1 MPTTFQRNKTNL
13 IIATLATGLGVHLSS
28 LAQAVLDQGSL
39 IITGQISASTCLLDM
54 GDAGSTGGGSKTL
67 SLGSYTTAVAGAAS
81 ATGGTFGTAQTVLF
95 SLKSADGSGSACTFS
110 GGASKWDIGINVGA
124 TEYVT
129 ADSKTLLLSGGTASN
144 VAQNVGVLL
153 KTSVGGAAVTAGG
166 TNLNLAA
173 GSATYGVLLSSSSA
187 SAPQAAA
194 TDKIA
199 LTAQLART
207 NATAPTTGVFSAT
220 IPLNIYYK

>member
-13 IIATLATGLGVHLSS
+13 IIATLATGLGVHLAS
-28 LAQAVLDQGSL
+28 LAQVVADQGSL

-54 GDAGSTGGGSKTL
+54 GDAGSTGGGSKTMN
-67 SLGSYTTAVAGAAS
+67 LGTYTSAVAGAAT

-95 SLKSADGSGSACTFS
+95 SVKSADGSGANCTLGGS
-110 GGASKWDIGINVGA
+110 GKWDIGINVGA

-129 ADSKTLLLSGGTASN
+129 AGANTLFVSGGTAAN

-153 KTSVGGAAVTAGG
+153 KTSFGSAVTAGA
-166 TNLNLAA
+166 TNLALNA